1 MKLLWWI
8 LILPVIAVV
17 AAFAV
22 ANRGI
27 VSINLDPLPLAFDM
41 PLYAALM
48 AAVLAGLLA
57 GGFSA
62 WIAGGRWRRETRRL
76 RKDKKTMEN
85 EITGLRSRLA
95 APVPG
100 PDDGAEDN
108 DTPQAAITRQTT

>member
-48 AAVLAGLLA
+48 VAVLAGLLA

-62 WIAGGRWRRETRRL
+62 WIAGGRWRRDTRRM
-76 RKDKKTMEN
+76 RKDKKAMES
-85 EITGLRSRLA
+85 EISELRSRLA
-95 APVPG
+95 APL
-100 PDDGAEDN
+100 AETGDNMDEN
-108 DTPQAAITRQTT
+108 DTTQAAITRQAT